1 MCGIT
6 GLVQGLGYDSSE
18 TRFRLKRSLDNLSR
32 RGPDDQGIE
41 DFEFHACR
49 VKLGHTRLSIQDL
62 TEAGHQPM
70 KSLNGRYVIVFNG
83 EIYNFVEL
91 RNTLKQMGYNF
102 VSKTDT
108 EVLLVAWE
116 HWGKQCL
123 TMLKGMFAFAIVDRK
138 RQLLTCVR
146 DGYGIKPLYYSKD
159 RQGFYFASELR
170 ATTSL
175 MKEAPRPDLQ
185 WTLDYLVGGVYDNSE
200 RTALEGISALLP
212 GHLIE
217 VDCSKPWHS
226 SSITGQEC
234 WWRPEIVESYDRG
247 FEEAANE
254 LRERLL
260 TSVRM
265 HLRSDVPV
273 GAALS
278 GGLDSSAVVCAMRE
292 LGPEMDL
299 HTFTFVAPGSSV
311 DEEEWADMINTK
323 TNATSQ
329 KVIVEEGDLARD
341 LPELIAAQ
349 GEPFGTTSIYAQYR
363 VFKAAKEAGIKVMLE
378 GQGADELLGGYN
390 GYPVAKLRSL
400 INQKDISRVIKF
412 VDGWSKGP
420 GRGRR
425 KALAALA
432 MSMLPADLMIEARR
446 IQSQVT
452 MPRWINHQ
460 WLKENGLSPNLI
472 LPSGMPPQ
480 DTGEHNQGR
489 QLVGALRHTLIGG
502 NLQQLLRH
510 SDRNSMHW
518 SIESRVPFLTND
530 LAEYCL
536 GLPERYLVS
545 DSGTTKALLR
555 AAVKGLVAEEIRN
568 RKDKVG
574 FATPELTWLKQI
586 GTLGLEWHEMSH
598 CIPFLKQSAVRDT
611 FNKELSNQKSHTSST
626 WRIVN
631 LCGWLHTLN

>member
-6 GLVQGLGYDSSE
+6 GLVQGLEYDSSE
-18 TRFRLKRSLDNLSR
+18 NLFRLKKSLDTLSR

-41 DFEFHACR
+41 GFEFHACR
-49 VKLGHTRLSIQDL
+49 LELGHTRLSIQDL

-70 KSLNGRYVIVFNG
+70 KSVNGRYVIVFNG

-91 RNTLKQMGYNF
+91 RDTLKQMGYKF
-102 VSKTDT
+102 GSKTDT

-123 TMLKGMFAFAIVDRK
+123 TMLKGMFAFAIVDRE

-159 RQGFYFASELR
+159 QQGFYFASELR
-170 ATTSL
+170 GTTSL
-175 MKEAPRPDLQ
+175 MKAAPRPDLQ
-185 WTLDYLVGGVYDNSE
+185 WVLDYLVGGIYDNSE
-200 RTALEGISALLP
+200 RTALEGVRALLP

-226 SSITGQEC
+226 SSIAGQEC

-260 TSVRM
+260 TNVRM

-292 LGPEMDL
+292 LEPEMDL
-299 HTFTFVAPGSSV
+299 HTFTFVAPGSSI
-311 DEEEWADMINTK
+311 DEEAWADLINTRTK
-323 TNATSQ
+323 AANH
-329 KVIVEEGDLARD
+329 KVIVEEDDLVRD

-363 VFKAAKEAGIKVMLE
+363 VFQAAKEAGIKVMLE

-390 GYPVAKLRSL
+390 GYPVARIRSL
-400 INQKDISRVIKF
+400 IAQNNLSSALKF
-412 VDGWSKGP
+412 IQGWSKGP

-425 KALAALA
+425 KALSALA
-432 MSMLPADLMIEARR
+432 VSMLPADLLIHAQRA
-446 IQSQVT
+446 QAQFA
-452 MPRWINHQ
+452 MPKWIKQ
-460 WLKENGLSPNLI
+460 KWLQENELYPRLK
-472 LPSGMPPQ
+472 LPSGMPPLEA
-480 DTGEHNQGR
+480 GEYEPDR
-489 QLVGALRHTLIGG
+489 QLVGALRHTLQGG

-510 SDRNSMHW
+510 SDRSSMHW
-518 SIESRVPFLTND
+518 SIESRVPFLTID
-530 LAEYCL
+530 LADFSL
-536 GLPERYLVS
+536 SLPESYLVS
-545 DSGTTKALLR
+545 NRGITKILLR
-555 AAVKGLVAEEIRN
+555 ESVKGLVPEEVRR
-568 RKDKVG
+568 RKDKIG
-574 FATPELTWLKQI
+574 FSTPEATWVKRLEL
-586 GTLGLEWHEMSH
+586 LGLEWHEISAS
-598 CIPFLKQSAVRDT
+598 IPFLKPSAIRNT
-611 FNKELSNQKSHTSST
+611 FNKEGFSSKTSVSST
-626 WRIVN
+626 WRMVN
-631 LCGWLHTLN
+631 LCGWLHTL